1 MERFPWAMEGR
12 WSRRPERRAR
22 RSANRLQRPLGL
34 AAAVVVALLWPN
46 TGQGRN
52 PWPPPSRATYVLP
65 ITLIKGTD
73 LRFGELFVGPSP
85 GTCVVTPQGA
95 RSSSGGVG
103 LGGSF
108 STGAASF
115 IVGGD
120 PLAAFSV
127 TLPGSTTMSSG
138 PRDMTVD
145 AFTSEPSGAGQLD
158 ALGTQTLTIGATLNV
173 RAGQASGSYSGIF
186 DVTVAY
192 N

>member
-1 MERFPWAMEGR
+1 MERNPWAMEGR
-12 WSRRPERRAR
+12 WPHRPERRAR
-22 RSANRLQRPLGL
+22 RGANRLPRPLAF
-34 AAAVVVALLWPN
+34 AAAVVVALVCPN

-52 PWPPPSRATYVLP
+52 PWPQPSRATFVLP
-65 ITLIKGTD
+65 ITLLKGTD

-85 GTCVVTPQGA
+85 GTCVVSPQGS
-95 RSSSGGVG
+95 RSSAGGVG

-120 PLAAFSV
+120 PLTAFSV
-127 TLPGSTTMSSG
+127 TLPGSATMTNG
-138 PRDMTVD
+138 VDGMTVD
-145 AFTSEPSGAGQLD
+145 GFTSDPSGTGQLD
-158 ALGTQTLTIGATLNV
+158 ALGSQTLTIGATLNV
-173 RAGQASGSYSGIF
+173 RAGQDPGNYSGIF